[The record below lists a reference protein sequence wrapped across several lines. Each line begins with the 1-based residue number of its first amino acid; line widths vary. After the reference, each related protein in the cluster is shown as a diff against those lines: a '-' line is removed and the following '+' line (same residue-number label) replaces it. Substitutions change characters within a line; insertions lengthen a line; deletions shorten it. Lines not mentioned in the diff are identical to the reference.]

1 MEKTEGE
8 FTHQA
13 YRGRYDCVCA
23 RLTLT
28 VLGKH
33 CVSIVTGLTDL
44 TVSSASVEKAPQA
57 LAGDDV
63 TVSRLTY
70 VHITVTI
77 AAHTGAID
85 CPWVTIET
93 TRTTKGTERE
103 ASRGLP
109 RLTGV
114 SLVVTF
120 HSCFLCVLPG
130 TGHIRPFLTP
140 PARRWD

>member
-1 MEKTEGE
+1 MKTEL
-8 FTHQA
+8 THQA
-13 YRGRYDCVCA
+13 HRGLHDCVCA

-44 TVSSASVEKAPQA
+44 AVASAGVEKAPQA

-63 TVSRLTY
+63 TVSRLTC

-77 AAHTGAID
+77 TAHTGAIG

-93 TRTTKGTERE
+93 TRTPEGRER
-103 ASRGLP
+103 A
-109 RLTGV
+109 
-114 SLVVTF
+114 
-120 HSCFLCVLPG
+120 
-130 TGHIRPFLTP
+130 
-140 PARRWD
+140 A